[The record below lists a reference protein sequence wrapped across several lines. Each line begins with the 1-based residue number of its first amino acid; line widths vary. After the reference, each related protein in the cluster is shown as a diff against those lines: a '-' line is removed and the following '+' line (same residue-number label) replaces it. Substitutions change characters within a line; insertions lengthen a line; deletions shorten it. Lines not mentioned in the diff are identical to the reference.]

1 MMVTADTGHLV
12 PLDVLDYLAD
22 RSLVLSSPFKYTNLW
37 HIQISHPCSGA
48 GQLPSILES
57 SLVDIES

>member
-22 RSLVLSSPFKYTNLW
+22 RFLIKCSFKP
-37 HIQISHPCSGA
+37 I
-48 GQLPSILES
+48 
-57 SLVDIES
+57 